1 MKKKNTLDF
10 NTVHECNRCLDCKT
24 LHPQVSLINL
34 ENPCLEQNTVKFEFY
49 AILLIEDCPD
59 ECSCCGRKYYDYSN
73 ATMVFLKPGEVFRM
87 NEQGKAEAY
96 QPANA
101 ENQGAVQ
108 EAIDSCPVS
117 AIAWED

>member
-1 MKKKNTLDF
+1 MYK
-10 NTVHECNRCLDCKT
+10 RQ
-24 LHPQVSLINL
+24 LHWLW
-34 ENPCLEQNTVKFEFY
+34 
-49 AILLIEDCPD
+49 ALLWICD
-59 ECSCCGRKYYDYSN
+59 
-73 ATMVFLKPGEVFRM
+73 EVFRM

>member
-1 MKKKNTLDF
+1 MAVGFAVDL
-10 NTVHECNRCLDCKT
+10 RR
-24 LHPQVSLINL
+24 
-34 ENPCLEQNTVKFEFY
+34 
-49 AILLIEDCPD
+49 
-59 ECSCCGRKYYDYSN
+59 G
-73 ATMVFLKPGEVFRM
+73 FRM